1 MEYDFEAMGK
11 RIKQRRLDMKL
22 KQKDLAEKLDVS
34 NNHISSIEQN
44 KSQPSIELLLSLC
57 DTLNTTPDYLL
68 LGTAHPHNLP
78 QNIYDKLTLCTDDQ
92 LDTINAMVEYFTRL
106 NHTLNR

>member
-1 MEYDFEAMGK
+1 MKHDFEAMGN
-11 RIKQRRLDMKL
+11 RIKQRRLDMRL

-44 KSQPSIELLLSLC
+44 KSQPSMDLLLDLC

-68 LGTAHPHNLP
+68 LGTTHANNLP
-78 QNIYDKLTLCTDDQ
+78 QNIYDKLKLCKDDQ
-92 LDTINAMVEYFTRL
+92 LKTIDAMVEYFIKL
-106 NHTLNR
+106 NH